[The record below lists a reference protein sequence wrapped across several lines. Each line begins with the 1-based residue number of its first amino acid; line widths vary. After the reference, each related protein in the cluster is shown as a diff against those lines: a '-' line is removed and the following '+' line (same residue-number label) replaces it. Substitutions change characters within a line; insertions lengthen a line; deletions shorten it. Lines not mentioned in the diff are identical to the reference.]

1 LEFPKLWLSAKE
13 TPNSKIMQESTS
25 GNSNNSLDIVRQL
38 ATLAAIVGAF
48 AVNVISNINPP
59 GGVPIGEISNTVFK
73 NVPIIPANYAF
84 AIWGLI
90 YLGLFAFAV
99 YQALPPQ
106 RQQPDLRKI
115 GYLLV
120 IASIA
125 QSVWVYLFLG
135 RMFTYSV
142 VAMFL
147 ILIPLIATYL
157 ILGIGRN
164 PVGRIKKWCVH
175 YPISIY
181 LSWISVATIV
191 NVACALYSQGWNRW
205 GLTAEIWTAIML
217 FVASA
222 VCDLVLTARR
232 DIAYTGVTVWAL
244 VAVAVK
250 QWNNQRLGMIALGC
264 AVLLIIMTFVI
275 QGVRRDYY
283 D

>member
-1 LEFPKLWLSAKE
+1 
-13 TPNSKIMQESTS
+13 MQESTS
-25 GNSNNSLDIVRQL
+25 ENNNSNSLDIVRQFL
-38 ATLAAIVGAF
+38 TLAAIVGAF

-73 NVPIIPANYAF
+73 NVQIIPANYAF

-90 YLGLFAFAV
+90 YLGLFVFGI
-99 YQALPPQ
+99 YQALPRQ
-106 RQQPDLRKI
+106 REQPDLRKI

-125 QSVWVYLFLG
+125 QSAWVYLFLG

-142 VAMFL
+142 VAMVL

-157 ILGIGRN
+157 ILGIGTN
-164 PVGRIKKWCVH
+164 PVTRAKRWCVH

-217 FVASA
+217 FAASA
-222 VCDLVLTARR
+222 ICDLVLTARR
-232 DIAYTGVTVWAL
+232 DIPYTGVTVWAL

-250 QWNNQRLGMIALGC
+250 QWSNQRLGLIALGC
-264 AVLLIIMTFVI
+264 AVLLVIMTFVM
-275 QGVRRDYY
+275 QGVRRRDYY
-283 D
+283 G